1 MSCAGAGWGGCI
13 VALVPQEQVPAFQ
26 QQLIEQYYE
35 PLLRKGS
42 VTEQDMPL
50 CVFASSPSA
59 GAAVK
64 RLPPKQA
71 CPQPAAAPQQPALA
85 GAPS

>member
-1 MSCAGAGWGGCI
+1 M
-13 VALVPQEQVPAFQ
+13 PQEQVPAFQ
-26 QQLIEQYYE
+26 QQLIGQYYG
-35 PLLRKGS
+35 PLLRKGR

-64 RLPPKQA
+64 RLRP
-71 CPQPAAAPQQPALA
+71 
-85 GAPS
+85 